1 MRFIARYGFKYRGNT
16 LIFNFT
22 CYLQVNHSYLTS
34 NLQVFFKCA
43 KIALM
48 VDKNTKVWGGCPVR
62 FGMSQFGDKWS
73 FLIIRDLMFKGR
85 KYYHEFIEAG
95 EGISTNILANRLA
108 DLESNGIVSKSKDPI
123 KGSRFIYKLTQKG
136 IELMPMMLAMID
148 WAEKYDSE
156 TEVPKDFIKSLRNNP
171 DKLQQDLLKNL
182 PK

>member
-1 MRFIARYGFKYRGNT
+1 LYEPLNFY
-16 LIFNFT
+16 FT
-22 CYLQVNHSYLTS
+22 CYLQVNNSYFTS
-34 NLQVFFKCA
+34 NLQVLFKRA
-43 KIALM
+43 RIQPM

-95 EGISTNILANRLA
+95 EGISTNILATRLA
-108 DLESNGIVSKSKDPI
+108 DLEANGIVSKSRDPV

-148 WAEKYDSE
+148 WAEKYDNK
-156 TEVPKDFIKSLRNNP
+156 TEVPKDFIDNLRNDPENFQQQLL
-171 DKLQQDLLKNL
+171 DKL
-182 PK
+182 PE